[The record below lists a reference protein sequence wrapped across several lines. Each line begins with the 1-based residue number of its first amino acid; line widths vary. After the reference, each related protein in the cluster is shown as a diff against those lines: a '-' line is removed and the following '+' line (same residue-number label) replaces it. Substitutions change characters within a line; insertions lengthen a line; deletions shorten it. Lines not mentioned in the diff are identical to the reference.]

1 MLLLLR
7 LLLWN
12 GNTASVRIY
21 LCTFCFF
28 EMNLPPPA
36 LPPSDMALR
45 EGILSVCE
53 NIARGGDDVENAYRE
68 QVYSTFEGVKW

>member
-1 MLLLLR
+1 MHFL
-7 LLLWN
+7 
-12 GNTASVRIY
+12 
-21 LCTFCFF
+21 CFF

-45 EGILSVCE
+45 EVILSVCE